1 MDWNKQAVDMMKT
14 WTGTQQK
21 IWDHWVETMQTM
33 AATPMSA
40 ESWQKAVD
48 AWRAT
53 VRQTLD
59 AQIELTKLW
68 ANGVNEGSK
77 DATAAMARSGV
88 STPMTVEEWTN
99 SVVELTR
106 SITATQVGFAENWS
120 NLLKQADP
128 ATMMKA
134 WDTGQAQQVLTYW
147 QDAAQKAVEAQ
158 AQLAKMMTA
167 TGAQQSVTRVEVE
180 GQQG

>member
-1 MDWNKQAVDMMKT
+1 MDWNKQTMDMMKT

-21 IWDHWVETMQTM
+21 IWDQWVETMQSMTT
-33 AATPMSA
+33 TPMSA
-40 ESWQKAVD
+40 ESWQKAID

-53 VRQTLD
+53 VRQSLD
-59 AQIELTKLW
+59 AQVELTKLW

-77 DATAAMARSGV
+77 GTTAALERSGV
-88 STPMTVEEWTN
+88 STPMSVEEWTN

-106 SITATQVGFAENWS
+106 SVTATQVGFAENWS

-128 ATMMKA
+128 STMMKV
-134 WDTGQAQQVLTYW
+134 WDSNQAQQVLAYW

-158 AQLAKMMTA
+158 AQLAKMMTPS
-167 TGAQQSVTRVEVE
+167 TAQGPTRVEVE